1 MEIRRR
7 QFKQFDLEPEM
18 AKPTA
23 ALFYEVKRIIADFNN
38 DNFLDDDRYL
48 YDDLDAIAKNYD
60 SFAAI
65 AEKFLAIKTR

>member
-7 QFKQFDLEPEM
+7 QFKQFDLELEM

-23 ALFYEVKRIIADFNN
+23 ELFYEVKRIIADFNN
-38 DNFLDDDRYL
+38 DTFLDDDRYL

-60 SFAAI
+60 NFAAI
-65 AEKFLAIKTR
+65 AEKALAR